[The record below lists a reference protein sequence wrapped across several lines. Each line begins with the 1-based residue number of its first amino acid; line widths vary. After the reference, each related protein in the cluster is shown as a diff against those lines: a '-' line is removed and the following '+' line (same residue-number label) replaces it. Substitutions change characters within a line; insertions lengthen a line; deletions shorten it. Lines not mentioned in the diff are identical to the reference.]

1 MPASPHQIRVPAL
14 LLALVA
20 LLAALLA
27 TDTSVQR
34 AAAKK
39 RLVGPAGVAGIGNAR
54 ALDGCPRGTVARVSA
69 RRGRAKAPAAVK
81 RRAHKRLLRARSGK
95 RLARRQAGKRRRC
108 VPAPSRAAT
117 SQPGGPIYWGAW
129 IGSHLTG
136 TESPWDMGAVAKFES
151 MAGKPVSLINFSSPF
166 ADCSR
171 QPCSYYRF
179 PEAEMER
186 IRSHGAIP
194 FFSWGSQSTPARLD
208 QPDFQLSDVI
218 EGRHDAYIRE
228 WAEAARDWG
237 KPFFLRFN
245 WEMNGDWFAWVE
257 GVNGNRPG
265 EYVAAWRHVHDIFTA
280 VGATNATWVWCP
292 NVDPHGKLKD
302 LAPLYPGDAYVD
314 WTGLDGYNWG
324 TNPSSPKGWMSFNQL
339 FRSTYDRIVGSIAP
353 GKPLVVSEFG
363 SSEHGGSKAA
373 WIADALR
380 AAATEYPLLRGLL
393 WFEKYD
399 DGMDWPLATSAAAA
413 SAFAAGIS
421 SPTFLG
427 NGFGSAA
434 GGRIAPA

>member
-1 MPASPHQIRVPAL
+1 MAAHPHTRVAAL
-14 LLALVA
+14 LVA
-20 LLAALLA
+20 LLSASLLTVLLGA
-27 TDTSVQR
+27 PTDDAQ
-34 AAAKK
+34 AKK
-39 RLVGPAGVAGIGNAR
+39 RRVAGLAGVAGIDDAR
-54 ALDGCPRGTVARVSA
+54 PVGRCPRGTVARVS
-69 RRGRAKAPAAVK
+69 K
-81 RRAHKRLLRARSGK
+81 RTKRLSTLKRKRLLRAK
-95 RLARRQAGKRRRC
+95 AGKRRARARASSRRRC
-108 VPAPSRAAT
+108 VKAPARVAA
-117 SQPGGPIYWGAW
+117 QPGGPIYWGAW

-136 TESPWDMGAVAKFES
+136 TEAPWDMGAVRKFEA

-179 PEAEMER
+179 PRAEMER
-186 IRSHGAIP
+186 IRAHGAIP

-265 EYVAAWRHVHDIFTA
+265 EYVTAWRHVHDIFTE

-302 LAPLYPGDAYVD
+302 LSSLYPGDAYVD

-324 TNPSSPKGWMSFNQL
+324 TNPASPKGWMSFNQL

-380 AAATEYPLLRGLL
+380 SAATEYPLLRGLV

-413 SAFAAGIS
+413 SAFAAGIAADA
-421 SPTFLG
+421 FLG
-427 NGFGSAA
+427 AGFGSLA
-434 GGRIAPA
+434 GGPVAPV